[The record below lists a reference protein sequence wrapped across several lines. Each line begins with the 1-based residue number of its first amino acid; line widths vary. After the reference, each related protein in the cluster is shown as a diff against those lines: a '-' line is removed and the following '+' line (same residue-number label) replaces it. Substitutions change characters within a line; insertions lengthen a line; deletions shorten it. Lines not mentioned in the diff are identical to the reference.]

1 MVVWCY
7 ALRPDCSQLSNGI
20 ALSQVIRT
28 QLSDTFPVHSGI
40 AHFQF
45 TMASCAK
52 AAVGHITN
60 WKLRLVTARCL
71 LFLDA
76 GAFFCGLNVLYSLA
90 KAEAYICQ
98 QFGLFLWFKSTPQV
112 LGMHQTLLLKQVQN
126 ITLLHAEILDVQS
139 LAAVHILLD
148 LLILTF
154 LSD

>member
-1 MVVWCY
+1 MVIWCY

-28 QLSDTFPVHSGI
+28 QLSDTLPVHSGI

-90 KAEAYICQ
+90 KAEAYIYMSAI
-98 QFGLFLWFKSTPQV
+98 WFIFMVQEHST
-112 LGMHQTLLLKQVQN
+112 GTWNASDTLIKASAKYN
-126 ITLLHAEILDVQS
+126 T
-139 LAAVHILLD
+139 
-148 LLILTF
+148 TPC
-154 LSD
+154 